1 MVFMAIFIYD
11 NYHYRKKS
19 PIKPH
24 KKRFCGAFAY
34 YPESQRTTLN
44 PSPERPKN
52 IPYTRP
58 QENDKNTLFF
68 ALGGQMGGQMG
79 GQKRY
84 FFRLII
90 GV

>member
-1 MVFMAIFIYD
+1 MAITIYN
-11 NYHYRKKS
+11 NYHYRNKS

-34 YPESQRTTLN
+34 YPESKRTTLN

-58 QENDKNTLFF
+58 QENGKNTLFF
-68 ALGGQMGGQMG
+68 VLGMRLGMQLGM
-79 GQKRY
+79 QKS
-84 FFRLII
+84 
-90 GV
+90 